1 MAEVFSE
8 LLDGD
13 ASGQHNAGVVMTELV
28 DAFLAGGDV
37 TVAAAPVLGRF
48 GDHASLDQGRLPD
61 GLGVTASFDMLSVC
75 GPAEQDAGRVWFPAR
90 LFPRKGVRPGRVF
103 LDMPSDGLDIPIR

>member
-13 ASGQHNAGVVMTELV
+13 ASGEHDTGVVVTELV
-28 DAFLAGGDV
+28 DAFPAGGDV
-37 TVAAAPVLGRF
+37 AAAAAPVLGRF

-61 GLGVTASFDMLSVC
+61 RLGVTASFDMLSVC
-75 GPAEQDAGRVWFPAR
+75 GPAEQV
-90 LFPRKGVRPGRVF
+90 PG
-103 LDMPSDGLDIPIR
+103 SA